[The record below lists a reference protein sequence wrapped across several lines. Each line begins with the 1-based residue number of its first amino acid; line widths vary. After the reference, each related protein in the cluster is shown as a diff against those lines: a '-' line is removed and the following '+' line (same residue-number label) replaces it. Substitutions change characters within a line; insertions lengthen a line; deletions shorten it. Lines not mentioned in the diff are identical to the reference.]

1 MLHLH
6 AIDIVII
13 VAYLLSTVLIG
24 YWVSKRA
31 SQSMQNYFLGG
42 NAMPWYMLGISN
54 ASGMFDIS
62 GTMLL
67 VSWMFVYGLKSVWIP
82 WLWPTFNQ
90 VFLMVYLSAWLR
102 RSKVMTGAEWIKTRF
117 GTGPGAQLSHVIV
130 VIYAFVSIIGF
141 FTYAFKGI
149 GKFAQT
155 YLPWHLSAN
164 EYALIL
170 IAITAI
176 YVIKGGMISV
186 VITEV
191 VQFFILSIASFAVGI
206 IAMSKVAPDMLR
218 RVVPAGWD
226 NIFFGWH
233 LNLDWSTLLPAATAK
248 IADDRYELFG
258 FFVMMLLFKG
268 IPISAAGPA
277 PNYDMQRVLSAKN
290 PREASI
296 MSAWVNVVLTPPRYF
311 LVIGLTVLAAAFFGP
326 DLRAMG
332 THLDFELVLPQA
344 LGRFVPMGLL
354 GFLIAGLLAAFMSNF
369 AATVNAAPPYFVNDI
384 YKRYI
389 NPNASPKTYVR
400 LSYLA
405 SFTVIVIG
413 VIFGWSVTSVNE
425 VVVWIVSGLW
435 GGYTASNVLKW
446 YWWRFNGYGYFWG
459 MVTGIASALA
469 MPRIAPL
476 FPFVQH
482 LMAKFT
488 INMEVVIIFPLVVG
502 ISLIGCLLGTLLTKP
517 ESDEVLMDF
526 YRRVRPWGFWGPVLR
541 KVLAEDPGFKRNR
554 DFFRDMFNIA
564 IGIVWQVSLVAL
576 PLYIVIQEFQRAAI
590 ALGAILVTSLILKFT
605 WYDHLNEREVETDKA
620 AANDVS
626 QEVTEMLLATQAE
639 ANVTSLDHAALF
651 AKYGFYAGLA
661 AMFAFPR
668 VWGAVGMAIIGAV
681 CAGGGSALGSAV
693 GLFFDALNLK
703 PAEGDHL
710 PSKLP
715 LAASA
720 LVLGII
726 GLVAWYLPMAGLPIT
741 ITGFMLGRSALL
753 STHRS
758 LALKGM
764 GLSLVGLL
772 LSAVNAYVGALM
784 MVQAG
789 MAAHG
794 Y

>member
-1 MLHLH
+1 MVQLHTL
-6 AIDIVII
+6 DIIII

-24 YWVSKRA
+24 YWVSNRA
-31 SQSMQNYFLGG
+31 SRSMQDYFLGG
-42 NAMPWYMLGISN
+42 NSMPWYMLGISN

-67 VSWMFVYGLKSVWIP
+67 VSWMFVYGIKSVWIP

-90 VFLMVYLSAWLR
+90 IFLMVYLSAWLR
-102 RSKVMTGAEWIKTRF
+102 RSKVMTGAEWIQTRF
-117 GTGPGAQLSHVIV
+117 GTGRGAQASHLIV

-191 VQFFILSIASFAVGI
+191 VQFFILSIASFAVGF
-206 IAMSKVAPDMLR
+206 IAMAKVSPEMFH

-233 LNLDWSTLLPAATAK
+233 LNLDWATLLPAATEK
-248 IADDRYELFG
+248 IHQDGYGLFG

-290 PREASI
+290 PREASM

-311 LVIGLTVLAAAFFGP
+311 LIMGLTVLAAAFFEP
-326 DLRAMG
+326 NLRAMG
-332 THLDFELVLPQA
+332 TNMDFELVLPYA
-344 LGRFVPMGLL
+344 LGKFVPVGLM

-384 YKRYI
+384 YKRFI

-413 VIFGWSVTSVNE
+413 VAIGWNVTSVNE

-446 YWWRFNGYGYFWG
+446 YWWRFNGWGYFWG
-459 MVTGIASALA
+459 MVTGIAAALG
-469 MPRIAPL
+469 MPSIVKQIPI
-476 FPFVQH
+476 VQH
-482 LMAKFT
+482 LLAT
-488 INMEVVIIFPLVVG
+488 YSINMEVVFIFPIVVG
-502 ISLIGCLLGTLLTKP
+502 ISLIGCLAGTLLTKQ
-517 ESDEVLMDF
+517 EDDAVLIDF
-526 YRRVRPWGFWGPVLR
+526 YKRVRPWGFWGPVLK
-541 KVLAEDPGFKRNR
+541 KVLAEDPGFKRNK
-554 DFFRDMFNIA
+554 DFFRDMFNIVV
-564 IGIVWQVSLVAL
+564 GITWQIALVAL
-576 PLYIVIQEFQRAAI
+576 PLYVVIHEYKRAALAAGI
-590 ALGAILVTSLILKFT
+590 ILVTSAILKFT
-605 WYDHLNEREVETDKA
+605 WYDHLSVLEVETDKA
-620 AANDVS
+620 AAND
-626 QEVTEMLLATQAE
+626 Q
-639 ANVTSLDHAALF
+639 
-651 AKYGFYAGLA
+651 
-661 AMFAFPR
+661 
-668 VWGAVGMAIIGAV
+668 
-681 CAGGGSALGSAV
+681 
-693 GLFFDALNLK
+693 
-703 PAEGDHL
+703 
-710 PSKLP
+710 
-715 LAASA
+715 
-720 LVLGII
+720 
-726 GLVAWYLPMAGLPIT
+726 
-741 ITGFMLGRSALL
+741 
-753 STHRS
+753 
-758 LALKGM
+758 
-764 GLSLVGLL
+764 
-772 LSAVNAYVGALM
+772 
-784 MVQAG
+784 
-789 MAAHG
+789 
-794 Y
+794 

>member
-1 MLHLH
+1 MLQLH
-6 AIDIVII
+6 VVDIAII

-90 VFLMVYLSAWLR
+90 IFLMVYLSSWLR
-102 RSKVMTGAEWIKTRF
+102 RSNVMTGAEWIKTRF
-117 GTGPGAQLSHVIV
+117 GTGRGAQLSHIIV

-170 IAITAI
+170 ISITAI

-233 LNLDWSTLLPAATAK
+233 LGLDWSTLLPAASAK
-248 IADDRYELFG
+248 IAEDRYELFG

-277 PNYDMQRVLSAKN
+277 PNYDMQRILSAKN
-290 PREASI
+290 PREASM
-296 MSAWVNVVLTPPRYF
+296 MSAWVNIVLTPPRYF
-311 LVIGLTVLAAAFFGP
+311 LIMGLTVLAAAFFGP

-332 THLDFELVLPQA
+332 THMDFELVLPLA
-344 LGRFVPMGLL
+344 LGRFVPVGLL

-405 SFTVIVIG
+405 SFAVIVIG
-413 VIFGWSVTSVNE
+413 VIFGWNVTSVNE

-446 YWWRFNGYGYFWG
+446 YWWRFNGWGYFWG
-459 MVTGIASALA
+459 MLTGISSALI
-469 MPRIAPL
+469 MPKIVPL
-476 FPFVQH
+476 VPFLQH
-482 LMAKFT
+482 LLARYV

-502 ISLIGCLLGTLLTKP
+502 ISLVGCLLGTFLTAP
-517 ESDEVLMDF
+517 EDDAVLMDF
-526 YRRVRPWGFWGPVLR
+526 YRRVRPWGFWGPVLK
-541 KVLAEDPGFKRNR
+541 KVLAEDPSFKRNK
-554 DFFRDMFNIA
+554 DFFRDLFNIA
-564 IGIVWQVSLVAL
+564 VGIVWQIALVAL
-576 PLYIVIQEFQRAAI
+576 PLYIVIKEFDRAAL
-590 ALGAILVTSLILKFT
+590 AAGVILVTSLILKFT
-605 WYDHLNEREVETDKA
+605 WYDHLEAREVETNK
-620 AANDVS
+620 
-626 QEVTEMLLATQAE
+626 E
-639 ANVTSLDHAALF
+639 AAL
-651 AKYGFYAGLA
+651 
-661 AMFAFPR
+661 
-668 VWGAVGMAIIGAV
+668 
-681 CAGGGSALGSAV
+681 
-693 GLFFDALNLK
+693 N
-703 PAEGDHL
+703 
-710 PSKLP
+710 
-715 LAASA
+715 
-720 LVLGII
+720 
-726 GLVAWYLPMAGLPIT
+726 
-741 ITGFMLGRSALL
+741 RS
-753 STHRS
+753 
-758 LALKGM
+758 
-764 GLSLVGLL
+764 
-772 LSAVNAYVGALM
+772 
-784 MVQAG
+784 
-789 MAAHG
+789 
-794 Y
+794 